1 MNKLILALALVP
13 ALFTSSAFAQTV
25 PDAVA
30 TELWCGT
37 ALTVAF
43 SNPPPDATSEQMGQA
58 QTFIDGGNAMISEA
72 TQKYLDAGV
81 TEEQVTKTKT
91 DLVAEITPIVTGTG
105 DASKAKHT
113 FDECAQLLPGGA
125 PAAPAADASAAPAA
139 PADTSAAP
147 PAADASSSAAQ

>member
-1 MNKLILALALVP
+1 MNKLILALALTP

-37 ALTVAF
+37 ALTIAF
-43 SNPPPDATSEQMGQA
+43 SNPPPDATSQQMDQA
-58 QTFIDGGNAMISEA
+58 QAFIDGGNALISEA
-72 TQKYLDAGV
+72 TQKYLDAGF
-81 TEEQVTKTKT
+81 TEEQVTKTKS
-91 DLVAEITPIVTGTG
+91 DLTTEITPIVTGTG

-113 FDECAQLLPGGA
+113 FDECAQLLPSGA
-125 PAAPAADASAAPAA
+125 PAAPAADASA
-139 PADTSAAP
+139 PADASAVP

>member
-1 MNKLILALALVP
+1 MHKLILALALTP

-43 SNPPPDATSEQMGQA
+43 SNPPPDATSEQMAQA

-72 TQKYLDAGV
+72 TQKYLDGGF

-91 DLVAEITPIVTGTG
+91 DLVAEITPIVSGTG

-125 PAAPAADASAAPAA
+125 PAAPAAGGDAPAA
-139 PADTSAAP
+139 PADTSAMP
-147 PAADASSSAAQ
+147 PAADASSAAQ